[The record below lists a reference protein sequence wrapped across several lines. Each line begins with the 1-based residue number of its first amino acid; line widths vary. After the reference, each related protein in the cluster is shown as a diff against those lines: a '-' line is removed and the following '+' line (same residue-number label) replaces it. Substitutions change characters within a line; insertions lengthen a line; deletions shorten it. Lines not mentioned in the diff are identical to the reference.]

1 MLTRHYSATIVLLVA
16 AALLGGGL
24 ISLPAMQKVE
34 AAIGVDKQVLDN
46 EVSDSYDSNN
56 R

>member
-1 MLTRHYSATIVLLVA
+1 M
-16 AALLGGGL
+16 LLGGGL

>member
-34 AAIGVDKQVLDN
+34 AAIGVGQTGT
-46 EVSDSYDSNN
+46 